1 MLERTVQVEHMRFLT
16 LLAICLVRALVLPL
30 PAVASEAALLYDGA
44 PFHDYV
50 CQTQK
55 RIADQA
61 PREHGNYV
69 GILNHGYE
77 ALLLRVYLI
86 RNAKKSIDI
95 QTFIWADD
103 ECGNFFRHE
112 LEKAAL
118 RGVKVRVIA
127 DYISSAK
134 NPQLLAMH
142 YSASPNIQI
151 KSYRPAARQLR
162 ANALQRLI
170 DVLLP
175 TGTHQRMHNKTM
187 IFDGVIGLTGG
198 RNFDNHYYNYATTF
212 NFKDRDAWVI
222 GPVVQD
228 MAASFEEYWKFRKA
242 VDLGKLRD
250 VRRYIK
256 KNEEEPLKLPR
267 EDNAP
272 LSFWEQLEEDLN
284 TPELLK
290 AKFHKPLLCAEKV
303 RFLADKP
310 GVKTA
315 FFYLNPWGGGRV
327 SKEIRA
333 TLRRAKDTM
342 FIQSPYVIV
351 NMQTRSLFRKLLK
364 LHPDMRIRIS
374 TNSFGAADHIETY
387 SANFRL
393 RSKIIDGLG
402 LEVYEYKPHP
412 ADQSYHLPNYEEL
425 VQRAEDEGLRRSPF
439 MSIHAKTFVLDE
451 RIAFV
456 GTYNLDPRSQY
467 INSEDGFL
475 IEDSRI
481 AQAIQEDILRDIHPD
496 NSWIIARKQ
505 IPLADVNRLL
515 TGISGL
521 SPIEIWPLQNT
532 SSFEL
537 LPEAEAVPPGHPD
550 FYQNYKD
557 IGSFPGAEG
566 LTPDEIITRLY
577 SMFGKVVTPLL

>member
-1 MLERTVQVEHMRFLT
+1 MD
-16 LLAICLVRALVLPL
+16 AI
-30 PAVASEAALLYDGA
+30 S
-44 PFHDYV
+44 
-50 CQTQK
+50 
-55 RIADQA
+55 
-61 PREHGNYV
+61 
-69 GILNHGYE
+69 
-77 ALLLRVYLI
+77 
-86 RNAKKSIDI
+86 
-95 QTFIWADD
+95 
-103 ECGNFFRHE
+103 
-112 LEKAAL
+112 
-118 RGVKVRVIA
+118 
-127 DYISSAK
+127 
-134 NPQLLAMH
+134 
-142 YSASPNIQI
+142 
-151 KSYRPAARQLR
+151 
-162 ANALQRLI
+162 
-170 DVLLP
+170 
-175 TGTHQRMHNKTM
+175 
-187 IFDGVIGLTGG
+187 
-198 RNFDNHYYNYATTF
+198 TTIITTTPPHV

-228 MAASFEEYWKFRKA
+228 MSASFEEYWKFRKA
-242 VDLGKLRD
+242 VDLSKLRD
-250 VRRYIK
+250 VRRYLK
-256 KNEEEPLKLPR
+256 KNEKEPLKVPR

-284 TPELLK
+284 TPELLS
-290 AKFHKPLLCAEKV
+290 AKFYKPLLCAEKV

-327 SKEIRA
+327 SKELRA
-333 TLRRAKDTM
+333 TLRRAKETM

-412 ADQSYHLPNYEEL
+412 ADQAYHLPNYEEL
-425 VQRAEDEGLRRSPF
+425 AQRAEDEELRRTPF
-439 MSIHAKTFVLDE
+439 MSIHAKSFVLDK

-537 LPEAEAVPPGHPD
+537 LPEAEAVPPSHPD
-550 FYQNYKD
+550 FYKNYKD